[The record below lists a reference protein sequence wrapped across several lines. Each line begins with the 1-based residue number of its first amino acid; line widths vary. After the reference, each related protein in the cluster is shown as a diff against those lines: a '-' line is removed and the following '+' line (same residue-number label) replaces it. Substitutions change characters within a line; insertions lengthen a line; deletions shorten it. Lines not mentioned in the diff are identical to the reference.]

1 MGDII
6 GEGLY
11 ILFIIDYKIDD
22 RFLNI
27 RCTSRLRTIDRIL
40 RKKILE
46 NSVKSTFRILETRN
60 IIELVMINIHLALD
74 KV

>member
-1 MGDII
+1 M
-6 GEGLY
+6 
-11 ILFIIDYKIDD
+11 FIIDYKIDD